1 MNCPVF
7 YKNREIQKYLPGYT
21 YTVGRGICFYKWL
34 SLMAGSFGGKI
45 KNTEIYL

>member
-1 MNCPVF
+1 MKTGKFRN
-7 YKNREIQKYLPGYT
+7 ILPGYT